1 MVTTRS
7 RRRTVWLVTL
17 VATLASMYALDAFA
31 TAVGGSLA
39 ASGLLAGLGRA
50 QLLTFLAI
58 TYLVWAAGMRAN
70 LAANWS
76 LLTRTGIST
85 NALSKVAHDI
95 ARGRDAGPR
104 GRRLAASGGYVLTE
118 AAKEV
123 PYYAG
128 AFGATLLT
136 GAVTTADA
144 LVFLAGSNV
153 GAAIYEYGAAR
164 ATRAFLRSRVS
175 AVTRASRRDAE

>member
-1 MVTTRS
+1 MVSTRS
-7 RRRTVWLVTL
+7 RRRTVWTVTL
-17 VATLASMYALDAFA
+17 LATVASMYALDAFA

-39 ASGLLAGLGRA
+39 ASGLLGGLGRTP
-50 QLLTFLAI
+50 LLGFLAT
-58 TYLVWAAGMRAN
+58 TYLIWAAGMRAN

-76 LLTRTGIST
+76 LLTGTGIST
-85 NALSKVAHDI
+85 NALSKLAHDI

-104 GRRLAASGGYVLTE
+104 ARRLAASGGYVLTE

-128 AFGATLLT
+128 AFGATLVT
-136 GAVTTADA
+136 GATTADA
-144 LVFLAGSNV
+144 LVFLAGTNV

-164 ATRAFLRSRVS
+164 ATRAFLRPRVS
-175 AVTRASRRDAE
+175 AVTRASRRDAG